1 MAQLIN
7 YKTENQIY
15 NDFINLVKASFV
27 AFSLTGWSVRQLNQL
42 FKVNVLKPTVF
53 VSIANNPQRGQ
64 QYSKNIKNDDSLNRE
79 YHIKQEVAIK
89 FSAARRE
96 SAHDDLQT
104 VNSIDV
110 LKRLKSFMQS
120 DKGVKLL
127 ASYGYAQYRAGE
139 ITPPFF
145 VNDDDNFQ
153 LLPSFS
159 CTFVYTDS
167 WQTDINKITKVEN
180 KIIGVFKN
188 VHSN

>member
-1 MAQLIN
+1 MAQLLD

-15 NDFINLVKASFV
+15 NDFINLTKASFE
-27 AFSLTGWSVRQLNQL
+27 AFNLKGWSVRQLNQL
-42 FKVNVLKPTVF
+42 FKVNVLAPTVF
-53 VSIANNPQRGQ
+53 ISISNNGQRGR
-64 QYSKNIKNDDSLNRE
+64 QYSKKIKNDESLNRE
-79 YHIKQEVAIK
+79 YHIKQEVTIK

-96 SAHDDLQT
+96 SAFDDLQT

-120 DKGVKLL
+120 DEGVKLL
-127 ASYGYAQYRAGE
+127 ASYGYAQYRAEE

-153 LLPSFS
+153 LLPSFN

-167 WQTDINKITKVEN
+167 WQTQINKISKFQS
-180 KIIGVFKN
+180 KIFKI
-188 VHSN
+188 